1 MSMGT
6 DRMRRAR
13 RLSRDNPS
21 LVAGAVLV
29 GLLVLAAALPTA
41 FLPAD
46 PLRQDLRHVLA
57 DPSVAHPF
65 GTDAFGR
72 DILARVAAGARLSLI
87 EVVVSIGLALLL
99 AVPAGLLCGFTGGR
113 LDTAVMAIGD
123 VVFAFPGIILAIL
136 VVSVL
141 GEGLFDTML
150 AIALF
155 SMPVYLRLSR
165 NLALELRHREYVE
178 AAIAFGAGTAHVLLR
193 HVLRNALAP
202 LLVQSTLSAG
212 MVVLTAASL
221 SFLGLG
227 AQPPSPEWGA
237 MMSDGRNY
245 LGADLWPSLFPGLAI
260 AWAVLGF
267 DRLGEGLRHLFDPR
281 R

>member
-1 MSMGT
+1 
-6 DRMRRAR
+6 MRTELMPRAWR
-13 RLSRDNPS
+13 AMRGNPS
-21 LVAGAVLV
+21 LAVGALLL
-29 GLLVLAAALPTA
+29 GLLLLVAALPTA
-41 FLPAD
+41 LLPAD
-46 PLRQDLRHVLA
+46 PLLQDLHHVLA
-57 DPSVAHPF
+57 DPSAAHPF

-72 DILARVAAGARLSLI
+72 DILARVAAGARLSLM
-87 EVVVSIGLALLL
+87 EVVVSIGLALLV
-99 AVPAGLLCGFTGGR
+99 AVPAGLLCGFVGG
-113 LDTAVMAIGD
+113 LVDTAVMAASDIL
-123 VVFAFPGIILAIL
+123 FAFPGIILAIL

-141 GEGLFDTML
+141 GEGLFNTML

-155 SMPVYLRLSR
+155 SAPLYARLSR

-178 AAIAFGAGTAHVLLR
+178 AAVAFGAGTAHVLLR
-193 HVLRNALAP
+193 HVLRNAIGP

-260 AWAVLGF
+260 ALVVLGF
-267 DRLGEGLRHLFDPR
+267 DRLGEGLRQLLDPR